1 MEFVRAYQG
10 FLIDHFDAKLLMT
23 GLSKNISKLENDSS
37 LTFLLRAPKLRL
49 SALSLPAIAFSCQ
62 ETFNI
67 TDKESYALAKATKV
81 YAFAFQALGDI
92 LFRQN
97 KKSLDTFVLK
107 EYDTKLSDWNY
118 EIIYSELTETER
130 KIVSCIAN
138 GADSNQKLM
147 KELNS
152 SKCGLAIYKKKLIDE
167 GLLISLARG
176 KIEFALPRFAEFVQ
190 VHKALYE
197 DKILSNNIFEL
208 NSFD

>member
-10 FLIDHFDAKLLMT
+10 FLIDHFDVKLLMT
-23 GLSKNISKLENDSS
+23 GLSKNISKLENDRS

-49 SALSLPAIAFSCQ
+49 SALSLLAIAFSYQ

-67 TDKESYALAKATKV
+67 TDKESYALAKATKG
-81 YAFAFQALGDI
+81 YAFAFQVLGDI

-97 KKSLDTFVLK
+97 KKSLDASVLK
-107 EYDTKLSDWNY
+107 EYDTKLSDWSY

-152 SKCGLAIYKKKLIDE
+152 SKGGLAIYKKKLIDE

-176 KIEFALPRFAEFVQ
+176 KIEFALPRFAEFIH

-197 DKILSNNIFEL
+197 D
-208 NSFD
+208 